1 LARYGSQRFA
11 QTPHPTKPAVSGGKV
26 LLRVTAAGVTPLD
39 HTILSG
45 NFPLAKAPLVLG
57 NEGAGVVEEGGGT
70 DFPIG
75 SRVMFTGPYGVF
87 EDGAYSEWIALQKEH
102 LCAIPEGVDAV
113 SAAGIPVA
121 YLTAQVALVVH
132 QMYLYKYTLHQCI
145 RNAGPDTAPVT
156 SEVEKQARGGCMMSG
171 RLSGKVCVITG
182 TGGSVGRA
190 AAWAFAREG
199 ASVVGCDVNV
209 AAAEATVEMVRA
221 QGGTMIS
228 LQPCHLTEPSECQ
241 ALVDL
246 AVREY
251 GRIDVLFNNA
261 AMAYFN
267 WLEDI
272 TNEEWN
278 RDLRE
283 EIDLVFFLTRAA
295 WPYLKASHGVVVNT
309 ASLNGLMSFKTLGS
323 LAHTTAKAGIIGMT
337 RQLAMEGRE
346 HGIRANSISPGLI
359 ETNQTREQ
367 LKDPEWASAML
378 GKTLL
383 GRLGRPEEVANV
395 ALFLASDDSSYVTG
409 VDIVV
414 DGGMKVW

>member
-1 LARYGSQRFA
+1 
-11 QTPHPTKPAVSGGKV
+11 
-26 LLRVTAAGVTPLD
+26 
-39 HTILSG
+39 
-45 NFPLAKAPLVLG
+45 
-57 NEGAGVVEEGGGT
+57 
-70 DFPIG
+70 
-75 SRVMFTGPYGVF
+75 
-87 EDGAYSEWIALQKEH
+87 
-102 LCAIPEGVDAV
+102 
-113 SAAGIPVA
+113 
-121 YLTAQVALVVH
+121 
-132 QMYLYKYTLHQCI
+132 
-145 RNAGPDTAPVT
+145 
-156 SEVEKQARGGCMMSG
+156 MSG
-171 RLSGKVCVITG
+171 RLSGKVCIITG

-190 AAWAFAREG
+190 AALVFAREG
-199 ASVVGCDVNV
+199 ASIVGCDVAV
-209 AAAEATVEMVRA
+209 ASAEETAASVRA

-228 LQPCHLTEPSECQ
+228 LQPCRLEQSAECQ
-241 ALVDL
+241 TLVDF
-246 AVREY
+246 AVGAY

-272 TNEEWN
+272 TDEEWN

-295 WPYLKASHGVVVNT
+295 WPHLKASHGVVVNT
-309 ASLNGLMSFKTLGS
+309 ASLNGLLSFKTLGS

-367 LKDPEWASAML
+367 LKDPAWASAML

-383 GRLGRPEEVANV
+383 GRLGRPEEVANL
-395 ALFLASDDSSYVTG
+395 ALFLASDESSYVTG

-414 DGGMKVW
+414 DGGMRVW